1 MLVSLGVPDKVP
13 AAEDV
18 PNVNK
23 FVFVVLIIP
32 EVMFNVPLTDNGVFK
47 VTPVVFVLL
56 TIKFVKVIPLFLKV
70 GVIGIDFILIYIIFT
85 SLIKNKSK

>member
-1 MLVSLGVPDKVP
+1 MIKNSIIIVLLLVILFILFYKKITPKLSL
-13 AAEDV
+13 
-18 PNVNK
+18 
-23 FVFVVLIIP
+23 
-32 EVMFNVPLTDNGVFK
+32 FNSSLFK
-47 VTPVVFVLL
+47 KTVGYISIAMILVL